1 MSQREDT
8 AIMEYRV
15 IQCGGL
21 YALIDDV
28 NKAIKEGGRPQ
39 GGVCGWTEDSGTF
52 WAQAMIREAK

>member
-1 MSQREDT
+1 
-8 AIMEYRV
+8 MEYRV